1 MTDTNGSERL
11 DKIQA
16 ILEGTIKVTEANSRD
31 LAETRLLIESNSRA
45 IGRTNASIEETRK
58 LAELNTRAIQA
69 MLEERA
75 TNQLKHET
83 QLEEQREL
91 NRRLLTYIDG
101 LGNMMSKIDENQP
114 SILRKLTTIENKLD
128 SLQTIET
135 KLDRLIE
142 DK

>member
-1 MTDTNGSERL
+1 MTNTNGSDRL
-11 DKIQA
+11 DRIEALLEETIKITQSNARAISSNSRDIADTRAAIVESKSLVDSNSKAIQA
-16 ILEGTIKVTEANSRD
+16 ILD
-31 LAETRLLIESNSRA
+31 QRA
-45 IGRTNASIEETRK
+45 SD
-58 LAELNTRAIQA
+58 
-69 MLEERA
+69 
-75 TNQLKHET
+75 QLKHEAYIK
-83 QLEEQREL
+83 EQQEINLKLAR
-91 NRRLLTYIDG
+91 YIDG